1 MPRFTYDMP
10 LRWADMDAN
19 GHMNNAVYSNY
30 LEDTRFRMFSNLVPA
45 DPAERLACN
54 FLVREQT
61 LKYIRPLVYREEPV
75 TIEAWVEDVKG
86 ASFIIR
92 CKIKDGE
99 DVYVESRT
107 LIAGFDSTANTVRRF
122 REDEREAIASFTE

>member
-1 MPRFTYDMP
+1 MPSYNYLCP

-30 LEDTRFRMFSNLVPA
+30 LEDTRFRMFSNLVPT
-45 DPAERLACN
+45 DPTERLACN
-54 FLVREQT
+54 FVVREQT

-75 TIEAWVEDVKG
+75 AIEAWVEDVKG
-86 ASFIIR
+86 ASFII
-92 CKIKDGE
+92 CCTIKDGE

-107 LIAGFDSTANTVRRF
+107 LIAGFDSIENRVRRF
-122 REDEREAIASFTE
+122 QENERETIAKFAA